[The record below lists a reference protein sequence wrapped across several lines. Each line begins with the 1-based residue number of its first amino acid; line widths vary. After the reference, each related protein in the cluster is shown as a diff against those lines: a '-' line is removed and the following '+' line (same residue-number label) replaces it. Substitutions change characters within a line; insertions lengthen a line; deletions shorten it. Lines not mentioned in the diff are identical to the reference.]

1 MMNIFFIK
9 PSATG
14 TRADSPHSIP
24 TDMSASTATRST
36 CISDKHSTPSIREN
50 PSSGNDSI
58 AIRFD
63 ADCPVTRH
71 GYGAEP
77 HQHGHNY
84 RIFSVAVSDAV
95 RFFSRVGRNHQYLQ
109 SVTTET
115 VRYRVD
121 FSRGLRA
128 QLNRLMRI
136 DNHGNR
142 PMYPWRGLVY
152 AWINAC
158 NFSGSLYV
166 IGAVCSYAIMIG
178 CDGKTP
184 SVPHTSTDRPFSTDD
199 PLSGV
204 PVSID
209 VSNNNRP
216 PTNIEKLAV
225 LSDPALDAWDT
236 EVLYQRVTKQ
246 LAALRTLIEHPEEIT
261 RARVSPLITEN
272 FTCDPFLPIDLREV
286 FNGPT
291 MVVRRAQHWTG
302 LDGMPTYNQAHRGS
316 SRLSKTW
323 LQDSAQRVAF
333 ARHSRSFASKNQGSP
348 LSHKSSL
355 RRVAA
360 TPITTFNSTPL
371 GMSTGHSP
379 TNRCYKRSM

>member
-1 MMNIFFIK
+1 MY
-9 PSATG
+9 SSRAT
-14 TRADSPHSIP
+14 
-24 TDMSASTATRST
+24 
-36 CISDKHSTPSIREN
+36 
-50 PSSGNDSI
+50 
-58 AIRFD
+58 
-63 ADCPVTRH
+63 VTRH
-71 GYGAEP
+71 GDGAEP
-77 HQHGHNY
+77 HQHSHNY

-95 RFFSRVGRNHQYLQ
+95 RFFSRVDRNHQYLQ
-109 SVTTET
+109 PVTTET

-121 FSRGLRA
+121 FSRGLHA

-184 SVPHTSTDRPFSTDD
+184 SVPNTSTDRPFSTDD

-236 EVLYQRVTKQ
+236 EVLYQHVTKQ

-291 MVVRRAQHWTG
+291 MVVRRAAA
-302 LDGMPTYNQAHRGS
+302 LDRSGRNADLQSGTSGFVKAFQDMA
-316 SRLSKTW
+316 SRLGATGRIRAAFKIFRIEKSGESIITQILFEASRRDTDHNVQLNATW
-323 LQDSAQRVAF
+323 HVNWTLSDKPLLQTIDVEHYEEVTLTATNGSLFSDCTARVM
-333 ARHSRSFASKNQGSP
+333 RDT
-348 LSHKSSL
+348 LS
-355 RRVAA
+355 
-360 TPITTFNSTPL
+360 
-371 GMSTGHSP
+371 
-379 TNRCYKRSM
+379 YQ